1 MNAPIWMRERSSSL
15 KRLLYFFDAGLT
27 SAALILAIEL
37 YGVAWS
43 RFYTILVASS
53 FCVSVF
59 VFDSYEVYRSM
70 RNDDLLKEAVLI
82 MRAWAVIVSVV
93 VFALFSFGISRDFS
107 RVTLYSWFL
116 SAPLLLILG
125 HILARSV
132 FRSMAPGFVKLKSG
146 VIVGH
151 GDHGKHIAETIKNTP
166 WLGIRI
172 LGFFDDQCRKS
183 NGKRENRPILG
194 KISDLPG
201 YLAANSVDFVYIA
214 LSLDEQSKAVQILQ
228 TCRTLG
234 CEIHLVPN
242 LHTFK
247 IFNTEM
253 QRLGD
258 NIVLSFNPRVRGKRY
273 FDILFSLGALAITLP
288 CTLVIALLVKLHD
301 GGPVFYGHPRI
312 TSAGRRF
319 KCLKFRTMCVDADR
333 KLAALLARDPQA
345 RDEWERTFKL
355 KNDPRVT
362 KIGSFLRK
370 TSLDE
375 LPQFI
380 NVLKGDMSVV
390 GARPI
395 VYKELCNYYKE
406 TSGLYCS
413 VKPGITGP
421 WQTSSRSDTEDYDE
435 RVRMDE
441 EYILNCSFWGDL
453 KIILK
458 TTKCIFTG
466 KGAY

>member
-1 MNAPIWMRERSSSL
+1 MDAPIWMRERSSLL
-15 KRLLYFFDAGLT
+15 KRLLYFFDAGVST
-27 SAALILAIEL
+27 SVLILAIYL
-37 YGVAWS
+37 YGITWS
-43 RFYTILVASS
+43 RFYTILVV
-53 FCVSVF
+53 CVFFLSVF
-59 VFDSYEVYRSM
+59 VFDSYEVYRSI
-70 RNDDLLKEAVLI
+70 RNDDLFKEAVLI
-82 MRAWAVIVSVV
+82 TRAWAVIVAVV
-93 VFALFSFGISRDFS
+93 VFSLFSFGVSKEYS
-107 RVTLYSWFL
+107 RVSLYSWFL
-116 SAPLLLILG
+116 SAPLLLIFG
-125 HILARSV
+125 HFLVRGA
-132 FRSMAPGFVKLKSG
+132 FRSFASKYRGFKNA

-151 GDHGKHIAETIKNTP
+151 GVHGEQIAKTIKNSP
-166 WLGIRI
+166 WLGVNL
-172 LGFFDDQCRKS
+172 LGFFDDRDVKS
-183 NGKRENRPILG
+183 NGTWEDSPILG
-194 KISDLPG
+194 RIADLPS
-201 YLAANSVDFVYIA
+201 YLAENSVDFVYIA
-214 LSLDEQSKAVQILQ
+214 LSLGDLDKTLHILQ

-234 CEIHLVPN
+234 CEIYLVPN
-242 LHTFK
+242 LLTFK

-273 FDILFSLGALAITLP
+273 FDILFSLAAIVVTLP

-312 TSAGRRF
+312 TSGGRRF

-333 KLAALLARDPQA
+333 RLADLLERDPQA
-345 RDEWERTFKL
+345 REEWEKTFKL

-390 GARPI
+390 VARPI

-413 VKPGITGP
+413 VRPGITGP

-458 TTKCIFTG
+458 TTKCIFSG